1 MREYLK
7 DTAENNLS
15 TILVDGDLTDKEKFD
30 ASFKVAQATMKEYNP
45 KVEIEK
51 RELKIN
57 LNKNSDD
64 LKLDLANIL

>member
-1 MREYLK
+1 MR
-7 DTAENNLS
+7 
-15 TILVDGDLTDKEKFD
+15 
-30 ASFKVAQATMKEYNP
+30 EYNP

-51 RELKIN
+51 KEIKIN